1 MDVLLVAHGRYS
13 EGLLSSAELI
23 AGKQENVGIINFLE
37 GMSQEDVK
45 EKIENYIEDKNNV
58 LILVDLLGG
67 TPFKM
72 ASMVVNENSE
82 KKLNVVTG
90 MNLNMLL
97 EAVFNSTEENIDV
110 LTSSVKS
117 AAISGIDDLRNILNP
132 GIEEDD
138 VFEDGI

>member
-23 AGKQENVGIINFLE
+23 ACKQENVGIINFLE

-82 KKLNVVTG
+82 KNLNVVTG

>member
-1 MDVLLVAHGRYS
+1 YS

-82 KKLNVVTG
+82 KNLNVVTG

>member
-1 MDVLLVAHGRYS
+1 MDILLVAHGRYA

-23 AGKQENVGIINFLE
+23 AGKQENVGVINFLE
-37 GMSQEDVK
+37 GMSQEDVR
-45 EKIENYIEDKNNV
+45 EKIEIYIKDRENV
-58 LILVDLLGG
+58 LILSDLLGG

-72 ASMVVNENSE
+72 ASMVINETSD

-97 EAVFNSTEENIDV
+97 EAIFNSTEEDIDI

-117 AAISGIDDLRNILNP
+117 AAISGVDDLRNILNP
-132 GIEEDD
+132 SIDEDD
-138 VFEDGI
+138 SFEDGI